1 MPSKPESPD
10 TEADFQLET
19 WVVQTRQCRL
29 LRDGVT
35 VKLRP
40 RVMEL
45 LVFLARHPGEVVS
58 KDELLNGVWGT
69 EAVSESA
76 LTRSMTEL
84 RQALGDLV
92 SEPTIIETIPKRG
105 YRLIAAVSPVGSGV
119 PISPLPTFPA
129 VTPETVLVPR
139 PARHALVAGFLV
151 LISIGF
157 VFAGAAW
164 VRGERTPRLRLTTRD
179 AVLVTRFENRT
190 GEPVLDGTI
199 EYALEREL
207 SNSPS
212 VSVVSHD
219 RVEDTLR
226 LMRKPINTTVDL
238 AIGREV
244 CLRDGGIRALVGGRI
259 EKTGERYRLTAQIVD
274 PTTGVAVAT
283 LSEDASGVQ
292 ELIRAVNREALA
304 IRKALGQ
311 STESLAQV
319 QLRLATVTTSSIRAL
334 QLYSRA
340 AALMPAHSKSA
351 EPYLRDALREDP
363 NFASAHI
370 LLAYAIVNSGGRSDE
385 YLHHAREALRLV
397 DPTTMAERHFITG
410 SVHHFLA
417 DETTDQAG
425 RDSEFLE
432 AVSEYEAALGLQPDH
447 PWAANNARVAY
458 DQLGRRDDLATMAG
472 RLVAQRP
479 NSFPLSARAAQAFL
493 DARGLDAAR
502 PYIARAQGLLLALPP
517 DTVFRQGEKTYV
529 LLFPAHEL
537 WVQRRIKESV
547 AALDAEDLGPTV
559 ARDEDLGFLR
569 LGGLRL
575 ALGQLRLA
583 EQAFER
589 IQDSSRQAIGLGVVA
604 LARGDHRGIV
614 TQLASRRS
622 EDLAS
627 VSLLVRAG
635 AVTEAERLLPTIT
648 AVPPIHARWAADE
661 IEEAKGNMKVVREA
675 LAAGV
680 PWTKVM
686 SGVRAFMY
694 SETLARAA
702 AKAGD
707 TAGAIRIL
715 TQTGTLHQKTYTA
728 TGQSGY
734 FWMRTQFLLADLY
747 RSQGKIAEA
756 QAIERDL
763 LTALSAADT
772 DHPMLIELQR
782 RSR

>member
-1 MPSKPESPD
+1 
-10 TEADFQLET
+10 
-19 WVVQTRQCRL
+19 
-29 LRDGVT
+29 
-35 VKLRP
+35 
-40 RVMEL
+40 MEL
-45 LVFLARHPGEVVS
+45 LVFLARHSGEVVS

-105 YRLIAAVSPVGSGV
+105 YRLIAPVSVVEPEG
-119 PISPLPTFPA
+119 PAFPLPTLPA
-129 VTPETVLVPR
+129 TTPEPAPIPKAQRRALAAGLVI
-139 PARHALVAGFLV
+139 
-151 LISIGF
+151 LISASLVI
-157 VFAGAAW
+157 AGAAW
-164 VRGERTPRLRLTTRD
+164 ARVHRTPRLVLTNRQ

-190 GEPVLDGTI
+190 GEPVLDGTL

-212 VSVVSHD
+212 VSVVSRD
-219 RVEDTLR
+219 RIEDALR
-226 LMRKPINTTVDL
+226 LMRKPTDTAVDL

-259 EKTGERYRLTAQIVD
+259 DKIGDRYRLTAQIVD
-274 PTTGVAVAT
+274 PANAVAVAT
-283 LSEDASGVQ
+283 LSEDAPGVQ
-292 ELIRAVNREALA
+292 ALLGAVNREALA
-304 IRKALGQ
+304 IRKTLGQ
-311 STESLAQV
+311 STESLAEATT
-319 QLRLATVTTSSIRAL
+319 RLPIVTTSSIRAL

-340 AALMPAHSKSA
+340 ADLMPEQSDLA

-370 LLAYAIVNSGGRSDE
+370 LLAYSIVNSGGRSDE

-397 DPTTMAERHFITG
+397 DPTTIAERHFIAG

-417 DETTDQAG
+417 RETTDQAKHD
-425 RDSEFLE
+425 RELVE
-432 AVSEYEAALGLQPDH
+432 AVAEYEAVLGVQPDH
-447 PWAANNARVAY
+447 FLAANNAGQAY
-458 DQLGRRDDLATMAG
+458 GQLARRDDLANMAG

-479 NSFPLSARAAQAFL
+479 NSFPLSAGAAQAFL
-493 DARGLDAAR
+493 EARGIDAAR
-502 PYIARAQGLLLALPP
+502 PYIARAQRLWAALPP
-517 DTVFRQGEKTYV
+517 ESVVHEGERAYV
-529 LLFPAHEL
+529 LLFSAHDL

-547 AALDAEDLGPTV
+547 AVLNADDVQQEVT
-559 ARDEDLGFLR
+559 RDEDWGFLR
-569 LGGLRL
+569 LGCLRL
-575 ALGQLRLA
+575 TLGQLRLA
-583 EQAFER
+583 EQAFAHVHNN
-589 IQDSSRQAIGLGVVA
+589 DRQAINLAAVA
-604 LARGDHRGIV
+604 LARGDNRGVV
-614 TQLASRRS
+614 TRLASRRS

-635 AVTEAERLLPTIT
+635 ALAEAERLLRTIT
-648 AVPPIHARWAADE
+648 SVPLNHARWAADE
-661 IEEAKGNMKVVREA
+661 IDEAKGNMAVVHKA
-675 LAAGV
+675 LATGV
-680 PWTKVM
+680 PWTEVM
-686 SGVRAFMY
+686 NGFRAFLY

-702 AKAGD
+702 ARAGD

-715 TQTGTLHQKTYTA
+715 TETGTLHQRTYT
-728 TGQSGY
+728 GLSHSGY

-756 QAIERDL
+756 RAIERDL
-763 LTALSAADT
+763 LAALSAADT